1 MGLTLYE
8 INQQLMDAVEYSVD
22 PDTGEL
28 LDGKELEDKINEI
41 KLSLDDKISN
51 IACFIKSLEAEANAV
66 KEEKMKLAKRQKTLE
81 NKATWLRQ
89 YLDGYLALNI
99 DEEELP
105 KFKYKDSR
113 CQIGYRK
120 SQKVDVFDEKQLSD
134 KYLIPQPPKVSLT
147 DIKEDIKKGIPVDG
161 ADLIVR
167 YNLNIK

>member
-1 MGLTLYE
+1 
-8 INQQLMDAVEYSVD
+8 
-22 PDTGEL
+22 
-28 LDGKELEDKINEI
+28 
-41 KLSLDDKISN
+41 
-51 IACFIKSLEAEANAV
+51 
-66 KEEKMKLAKRQKTLE
+66 LE

-99 DEEELP
+99 DEEKLP

>member
-22 PDTGEL
+22 PETGEL
-28 LDGKELEDKINEI
+28 LGGKELEDKINEI
-41 KLSLDDKISN
+41 KLTLDDKISN

-89 YLDGYLALNI
+89 YLDGYLAMNI
-99 DEEELP
+99 DEEKLP
-105 KFKYKDSR
+105 KFKYKDAR

-120 SQKVDVFDEKQLSD
+120 SQKVDVFDESQLDD
-134 KYLIPQPPKVSLT
+134 KYLVPQPPKVSLT